1 MGSLLTPGL
10 QLKQPF
16 EMEEVSRVVGKLK
29 RSQLALIDFE
39 ATQKKLNQIAF
50 SFISFTAGGGCSHSY
65 LFFLDLCA
73 TNSDNFV

>member
-50 SFISFTAGGGCSHSY
+50 SFISSTTERAGCFYS
-65 LFFLDLCA
+65 FFF
-73 TNSDNFV
+73 SIYVPQIQII

>member
-50 SFISFTAGGGCSHSY
+50 SFISFTAGGGY
-65 LFFLDLCA
+65 LVLLLPSFSRFMRHK
-73 TNSDNFV
+73 FR

>member
-10 QLKQPF
+10 QLKLPI

-39 ATQKKLNQIAF
+39 VTQKKLNQIAF
-50 SFISFTAGGGCSHSY
+50 SFISFTAGGGYFYSY

-73 TNSDNFV
+73 TNSDNLV